1 LLREGGGG
9 LNVKDLMLA
18 YICLNAAIAIVEYMA
33 IFNFSIPY
41 TSPMDLKNQ
50 FSIPSNWE
58 NVIIP
63 SSLAVGGAIS
73 LIIGYGTAGIAL
85 LMISVLNFFWKPA
98 QIVIGGFGTLLARMG
113 APPIIEAIA
122 NAFSAIIW
130 MFFVIEYLGGRKVE

>member
-1 LLREGGGG
+1 M
-9 LNVKDLMLA
+9 NVKNLILG
-18 YICLNAAIAIVEYMA
+18 YICLNAAIAIIEYMA

-41 TSPMDLKNQ
+41 TSPTDLQSQ

-63 SSLAVGGAIS
+63 SSLAVGGAIA

-85 LMISVLNFFWKPA
+85 LMISVLNFFWRPA

-122 NAFSAIIW
+122 NAFSAVIW

>member
-1 LLREGGGG
+1 
-9 LNVKDLMLA
+9 LNVKDLILG
-18 YICLNAAIAIVEYMA
+18 YICLNVAIAIVEYMA

-41 TSPMDLKNQ
+41 TSVTDLKSQ

-63 SSLAVGGAIS
+63 SALATGGAIA
-73 LIIGYGTAGIAL
+73 LITGYGTAGIAL
-85 LMISVLNFFWKPA
+85 LMISVLNFFWTPA
-98 QIVIGGFGTLLARMG
+98 QIVVGGFGTLLARMG

-122 NAFSAIIW
+122 NAFSAVIW